1 MTTPPPDPATGGPTT
16 GPGRAAPT
24 VADDLAAAPELL
36 FAYYNATAAELG
48 RRTWDTPAA
57 LPDYFRVDYDDP
69 AAYYG
74 PPGGYLSARLDGRL
88 AGGVGYHFHGP
99 DIEVKRLYV
108 APEARGAGVARALM
122 AVLHE
127 RARAAGAPRC
137 VLDVLPQ
144 RTGAINLYK
153 RLGYRQIGPYRDDHG
168 PIELLCYAYDL

>member
-1 MTTPPPDPATGGPTT
+1 MTMPPPERTAPGPV
-16 GPGRAAPT
+16 

-36 FAYYNATAAELG
+36 FAYYNATAAEMG
-48 RRTWDTPAA
+48 HPTWPTPAD

-69 AAYYG
+69 AAYYS
-74 PPGGYLSARLDGRL
+74 PPGGYLAARLDGRL
-88 AGGVGYHFHGP
+88 AGGVGYHSYGP
-99 DIEVKRLYV
+99 DVEVKRLYV
-108 APEARGAGVARALM
+108 APDARGAGVAQALM

-168 PIELLCYAYDL
+168 PIDLVCFAYDL